1 MKQCLYRAPC
11 SFLSEAPVVPH
22 SSDSGMSRWV
32 GTCRQSTLTDPH
44 SGWGGGATLPHFT
57 VSIRVLGL
65 SCAGL
70 RCQLHPCLGV
80 AREPRRRSA
89 ARTLCGHPR
98 DALPAGSYA
107 FPVLRPCDLTPP
119 AVPRLRHGESTIC
132 CQALPQLPAASPR
145 ASVERRVSG
154 RGPGPGA
161 GTTSR
166 PRAPPPSRTASSPI
180 NLTLIPLCQ
189 LCMPGP
195 GLQQFSVS
203 VRLCS

>member
-1 MKQCLYRAPC
+1 MPPCLTLLFPSGFWVSAA
-11 SFLSEAPVVPH
+11 L
-22 SSDSGMSRWV
+22 DSGASCTPAW
-32 GTCRQSTLTDPH
+32 
-44 SGWGGGATLPHFT
+44 ALPGNRAAA
-57 VSIRVLGL
+57 VQLGP
-65 SCAGL
+65 CAGT
-70 RCQLHPCLGV
+70 RGT
-80 AREPRRRSA
+80 RSRLA
-89 ARTLCGHPR
+89 PTPSR
-98 DALPAGSYA
+98 
-107 FPVLRPCDLTPP
+107 LRPCDLTPP

-195 GLQQFSVS
+195 GLQQFCVS
-203 VRLCS
+203 VLCGSVAEKPFHPLCCEPIDLSLQA